1 MAPDAKGADS
11 GPSRMERPATH
22 TGEGYKLV
30 MDVGG
35 GGGGATSPE
44 EPLGAGQE
52 SELGRCGGQV
62 VLRGWPLVG
71 CEGMGV
77 LGCYCFQGA

>member
-35 GGGGATSPE
+35 GGRGQHRLRSLWEQGRSLSSGDAGGRWS
-44 EPLGAGQE
+44 
-52 SELGRCGGQV
+52 
-62 VLRGWPLVG
+62 
-71 CEGMGV
+71 
-77 LGCYCFQGA
+77 